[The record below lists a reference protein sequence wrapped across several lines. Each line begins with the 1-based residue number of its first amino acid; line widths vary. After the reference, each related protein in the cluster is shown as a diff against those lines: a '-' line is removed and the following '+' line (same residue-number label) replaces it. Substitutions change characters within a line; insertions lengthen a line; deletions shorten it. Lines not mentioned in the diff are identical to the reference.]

1 MTFGLI
7 NLHKPAGISSRQA
20 IDPLARQLRPTKV
33 GHAGTLDP
41 LASGV
46 LVVTVGHATRLTS
59 FVQEWPKTYHGT
71 FLLGRSSD
79 TEDIEGTVLEETSPR
94 RPTREEL
101 EQAARDLTGLIQQRP
116 PAYSALKVQGRRAYD
131 LARSGATVDLA
142 PRAIT
147 IHELEVVA
155 YDYPTLELHIRCSSG
170 TYVRSLGRDLAIAVG
185 TSAVMSQLTRTA
197 IGHLTLEHAVSL
209 ETLLAGDPAQH
220 VLPAGEA
227 VRGLPRLV
235 LDDETTR
242 RIARGQ
248 FIEVPD
254 ELLAANRSHADRDA
268 ETVAAFLPD
277 GNLAALLVRK
287 RGRLFGPERNFI
299 AAN

>member
-1 MTFGLI
+1 MSSGLI
-7 NLHKPAGISSRQA
+7 NLNKPSGISSRQA
-20 IDPLARQLRPTKV
+20 IDPLARRLRPAKV

-59 FVQEWPKTYHGT
+59 FVQDWPKTYRGT

-79 TEDIEGTVLEETSPR
+79 TEDIEGMVVEETSPR

-101 EQAARDLTGLIQQRP
+101 QHAALALTGTIQQRP

-131 LARSGATVDLA
+131 LARAGEVVELA

-185 TSAVMSQLTRTA
+185 TSAVMSRLTRTA
-197 IGHLTLEHAVSL
+197 IGHLTLETAVEL
-209 ETLLAGDPAQH
+209 DELLGGDLLPH
-220 VLPAGEA
+220 LLPAGEA
-227 VRGLPRLV
+227 VHGLPRV
-235 LDDETTR
+235 TLDELATQ
-242 RIARGQ
+242 RIERGQ
-248 FIEVPD
+248 FLEMPA
-254 ELLAANRSHADRDA
+254 ELATS

-277 GNLAALLVRK
+277 GTLAAILTRK
-287 RGRLFGPERNFI
+287 RGSLYGPERNFI
-299 AAN
+299 GRG